1 MKKTLLSLLFVS
13 MLSFSCS
20 KEELEKRNA
29 EIESLKAELVQA
41 KEDTEEQ
48 KKRADFAKEQAKTA
62 QIRAEEILKDCE
74 GKN

>member
-13 MLSFSCS
+13 ILSFGCS
-20 KEELEKRNA
+20 KEELEIKDA
-29 EIESLKAELVQA
+29 EIKSLKAELVQA
-41 KEDTEEQ
+41 KEDAEEQ

-62 QIRAEEILKDCE
+62 QIRTEEILKDCE